1 MELQTIYNNFGTKY
15 CIMNQETIC
24 ALATAAGMGAIAVIR
39 LSGPEAFPMV
49 DSCFKPVKKGTSLLS
64 VETHTLHFGTIVE
77 GEEMI
82 DEVLVSVFKGPK
94 SYTGED
100 TIEISCHGSVYI
112 QNRLLQLFLKKGC
125 RMAKGGEFTFRAFMN
140 GKLDLAQA
148 EAVSDLI
155 ASKSEKSH
163 HMAVQQ
169 MRGGFSKELTELR
182 KRLIKFASLIELE
195 LDFSTEDVE
204 FADRGELVELLNQM
218 ATFIARL
225 VDSFKLGNAIK
236 NGVSVA
242 LIGEPNVGK
251 STLLNALL
259 NEDRAIVSS
268 IAGTTRDVIEDELVI
283 DGIVFRF
290 VDTAGI
296 REATDEIESIG
307 IEKTYDKIQ
316 EADIVCMLF
325 DASKDDPKLIK
336 AEYERIAASRADKP
350 MLLLANK
357 TDKIPA
363 TVLENALAGLPK
375 YIAISAKQKEN
386 IQDFKDKLVELL
398 EMGAVSQDT
407 VIVNN
412 SRHFDELTRAL
423 DCIHQVKD
431 GLEMEISG
439 DLLALDIRQALHHI
453 GEITGAISTDDLLD
467 SIFRDFCIGK

>member
-1 MELQTIYNNFGTKY
+1 MEIQTICDNFGTNNWN
-15 CIMNQETIC
+15 MNQDTIC

-39 LSGPEAFPMV
+39 LSGPETFAIV
-49 DSCFKPVKKGTSLLS
+49 DSCFVPAKKGTNLMT
-64 VETHTLHFGTIVE
+64 VDTHTLHFGTIRE
-77 GEEMI
+77 DGETV
-82 DEVLVSVFKGPK
+82 DEVLVSIFKGPK

-112 QNRLLQLFLKKGC
+112 QNRMLQLFLNKGC

-140 GKLDLAQA
+140 GKLDLTQA

-155 ASKSEKSH
+155 SSKSEKSH
-163 HMAVQQ
+163 HMAVKQ

-204 FADRGELVELLNQM
+204 FADRSELVTLLEQM
-218 ATFIARL
+218 SAFMERL
-225 VDSFKLGNAIK
+225 IDSFKIGNAIK

-242 LIGEPNVGK
+242 LVGEPNVGK

-259 NEDRAIVSS
+259 NEDRAIVSA
-268 IAGTTRDVIEDELVI
+268 IAGTTRDVIEDELII
-283 DGIVFRF
+283 DGVVFRF

-296 REATDEIESIG
+296 REAKDEIESIG
-307 IEKTYDKIQ
+307 IKKTYSKIQ

-325 DASKDDPKLIK
+325 DASKDDPAQITK
-336 AEYERIAASRADKP
+336 EYQKIADSISDKP
-350 MLLLANK
+350 LILLANK
-357 TDKIPA
+357 IDKIA
-363 TVLENALAGLPK
+363 EAARAEKFQDFPK
-375 YIAISAKQKEN
+375 YIAISAKEKQN
-386 IQDFKDKLVELL
+386 IQDLKSHLLNILEL
-398 EMGAVSQDT
+398 GQVSQEA

-412 SRHFDELTRAL
+412 SRHYEELSRAL
-423 DCIHQVKD
+423 DCITQVKN

-439 DLLALDIRQALHHI
+439 DLLALDIRQALFHI
-453 GEITGAISTDDLLD
+453 GEITGNISTDELLD

>member
-1 MELQTIYNNFGTKY
+1 MEIQTICDNFGTNNWN
-15 CIMNQETIC
+15 MNQDTIC

-39 LSGPEAFPMV
+39 LSGPATFAIV
-49 DSCFKPVKKGTSLLS
+49 NSCFKPAKKGTDLMT
-64 VETHTLHFGTIVE
+64 VDTHTLHFGTIEDE
-77 GEEMI
+77 GDMV
-82 DEVLVSVFKGPK
+82 DEVLVSIFKGPK

-112 QNRLLQLFLKKGC
+112 QNRLLQLFLNKGC

-140 GKLDLAQA
+140 GKLDLTQA

-155 ASKSEKSH
+155 SSKSEKSH
-163 HMAVQQ
+163 HMAVKQ

-204 FADRGELVELLNQM
+204 FADRSELVTLLEQM
-218 ATFIARL
+218 AAFMERLIA
-225 VDSFKLGNAIK
+225 SFKVGNAIK

-242 LIGEPNVGK
+242 LVGEPNVGK

-283 DGIVFRF
+283 EGVVFRF

-296 REATDEIESIG
+296 REAKDEIESIG
-307 IEKTYDKIQ
+307 IGKTFDKIQ

-325 DASKDDPKLIK
+325 DASKDDPAQIAK
-336 AEYERIAASRADKP
+336 EYQKIADSIPEKP
-350 MLLLANK
+350 MILLANK
-357 TDKIPA
+357 IDKM
-363 TVLENALAGLPK
+363 VDEVSEDKFQDFPK
-375 YIAISAKQKEN
+375 YIAISAKEKQN
-386 IQDFKDKLVELL
+386 IQDLKTHLLNILEL
-398 EMGAVSQDT
+398 GQVSQEA

-412 SRHFDELTRAL
+412 SRHYDELSRAL
-423 DCIHQVKD
+423 ECVEQVKN

-439 DLLALDIRQALHHI
+439 DLLALDIRQALFHI
-453 GEITGAISTDDLLD
+453 GEITGNISTDDLLD

>member
-1 MELQTIYNNFGTKY
+1 MEIQTICDNFGTNNWN
-15 CIMNQETIC
+15 MNQDTIC

-39 LSGPEAFPMV
+39 LSGPETFAIV
-49 DSCFKPVKKGTSLLS
+49 NSCFKPAKKSTNLLS
-64 VETHTLHFGTIVE
+64 VDTHTLHFGTIEEE
-77 GEEMI
+77 GDMI
-82 DEVLVSVFKGPK
+82 DEVLVSIFKGPK

-140 GKLDLAQA
+140 GKLDLTQA

-155 ASKSEKSH
+155 SSKSEKSH
-163 HMAVQQ
+163 HMAVKQ

-204 FADRGELVELLNQM
+204 FADRSELVTLLEQM
-218 ATFIARL
+218 ASFMERLIA
-225 VDSFKLGNAIK
+225 SFKVGNAIK

-242 LIGEPNVGK
+242 LVGEPNVGK

-283 DGIVFRF
+283 DGVVFRF

-307 IEKTYDKIQ
+307 IEKTFEKIQ

-325 DASKDDPKLIK
+325 DASMDDPKLI
-336 AEYERIAASRADKP
+336 ALEYQKIADSIPEKP

-357 TDKIPA
+357 IDKMEEQVRIEKFKDFP
-363 TVLENALAGLPK
+363 E
-375 YIAISAKQKEN
+375 YIAISAKEKQN
-386 IQDFKDKLVELL
+386 IQDLKMHLLKMLEL
-398 EMGAVSQDT
+398 GKVSQES

-412 SRHFDELTRAL
+412 SRHFDELSRAL
-423 DCIHQVKD
+423 DCIEQVKN
-431 GLEMEISG
+431 GLEMDISG
-439 DLLALDIRQALHHI
+439 DLLALDIRQALFHI
-453 GEITGAISTDDLLD
+453 GEITGNISTDDLLD

>member
-1 MELQTIYNNFGTKY
+1 MEIQTICDNFGTNNWN
-15 CIMNQETIC
+15 MNQDTIC

-39 LSGPEAFPMV
+39 LSGPATFAMV
-49 DSCFKPVKKGTSLLS
+49 NSCFKPAKKGTDLMT
-64 VETHTLHFGTIVE
+64 VDTHTLHFGTIEDE
-77 GEEMI
+77 GTMI
-82 DEVLVSVFKGPK
+82 DEVLVSIFKGPK

-140 GKLDLAQA
+140 GKLDLTQA

-155 ASKSEKSH
+155 SSKSEKSH
-163 HMAVQQ
+163 HMAVKQ

-204 FADRGELVELLNQM
+204 FADRSELVTLLEQM
-218 ATFIARL
+218 AAFMERLIA
-225 VDSFKLGNAIK
+225 SFKVGNAIK

-242 LIGEPNVGK
+242 LVGEPNVGK

-268 IAGTTRDVIEDELVI
+268 IAGTTRDVIEDEMVI
-283 DGIVFRF
+283 EGVVFRF

-296 REATDEIESIG
+296 REAIDEIESIG
-307 IEKTYDKIQ
+307 IEKTFEKIQ

-325 DASKDDPKLIK
+325 DAAQDDPVLIAK
-336 AEYERIAASRADKP
+336 EYQKIADSIPDKP
-350 MLLLANK
+350 MILLANK
-357 TDKIPA
+357 IDKMELSIEEKFKNFPD
-363 TVLENALAGLPK
+363 
-375 YIAISAKQKEN
+375 YIAISAKEKKN
-386 IQDFKDKLVELL
+386 IEDFKSHLLNLL
-398 EMGAVSQDT
+398 ELGEVSQES

-412 SRHFDELTRAL
+412 SRHYDELSRAL
-423 DCIHQVKD
+423 ECIEQVKN
-431 GLEMEISG
+431 GLEMDISG
-439 DLLALDIRQALHHI
+439 DLLALDIRQSLFHI
-453 GEITGAISTDDLLD
+453 GEITGNISTDDLLD